1 MSATILRNAQL
12 HITSEEFRNED
23 VLAIRDHR
31 IIPMDPMLLE
41 DGTSEELDL
50 SGLHLCPGFVD
61 LLVNGCAGVNF
72 NNDLSVDCLEQMR
85 RWQSGRGTTTFV
97 PTLISSSRE
106 STTRAFASV
115 AEFKDKHP
123 GVCPGLHME
132 GPYISS
138 LHKGFHPTGF
148 IRSMTDADIEYIRE
162 NAELIAY
169 MTIAPESVRPK
180 QLMDLLGSRI
190 RLSLGHTACTY
201 LEAANCFKAGVQNVT
216 HVYNA
221 MRGMVGREPG
231 LIGAMLASERVTVSV
246 IPDGRHVHPAII
258 RFLHKVLG
266 DRLYIVSDA
275 QGVAGMQ
282 RQPTSFAVGGN
293 EIFVDAKR
301 GLIDSKG
308 SLAGTSICMLDG
320 VKFLVEHCGY
330 TLDDAL
336 KAATSTPA
344 SVLGLK
350 EYGRIEGGFIADM
363 VAFDDDF
370 KIHYVIQNGFI
381 KNSAELFV

>member
-31 IIPMDPMLLE
+31 IIPMDPVLLE
-41 DGTSEELDL
+41 DGTSEEIDL
-50 SGLHLCPGFVD
+50 SGLHLCPGFID

-72 NNDLSVDCLEQMR
+72 SNDLSVDCLEQMR

-106 STTRAFASV
+106 STTKAFSAV
-115 AEFKDKHP
+115 AEFKEKHP

-148 IRSMTDADIEYIRE
+148 IRSINDADIEYLRE

-169 MTIAPESVRPK
+169 MTVAPEAVRPK
-180 QLMDLLGSRI
+180 HLMDLLGSRI
-190 RLSLGHTACTY
+190 KLSLGHSACSY
-201 LEAANCFKAGVQNVT
+201 LEAINCFRAGVQNVT
-216 HVYNA
+216 HIYNA

-231 LIGAMLASERVTVSV
+231 LIGAMLSSEKVTVSV

-258 RFLHKVLG
+258 RLLHRVLG

-282 RQPTSFAVGGN
+282 RMPSSFAVGGN

-308 SLAGTSICMLDG
+308 SLAGTSISMLDG
-320 VKFLVEHCGY
+320 VKFLYEHCGY

-336 KAATSTPA
+336 KAATVIPA
-344 SVLGLK
+344 QVLGLK